1 MIDTVGGEE
10 HLASRLRQGDRE
22 ALAILFSRHRER
34 LWRMVSFRMDPRLF
48 SRVDPD
54 DVLQEA
60 YLASARRVDRYDTQA
75 GMSPFVWLR
84 MNVMQTLTDLH
95 RHHLH
100 VQKRGADREAAFC
113 RLRNPQTTS
122 VSLAAMLLGKFTSP
136 SQAAARA
143 EILDRVERAIDA
155 MEPLDREVLA
165 LRHFEE
171 LTNSEVAEVLG
182 IQQKAASIRYVRAI
196 ERLKAAMSR
205 LPEFSEGQSDGRPR
219 R

>member
-1 MIDTVGGEE
+1 VTEAAAGEE
-10 HLASRLRQGDRE
+10 DLTRRLRQGDRE
-22 ALAILFSRHRER
+22 ALAVLFSRHRER
-34 LWRMVSFRMDPRLF
+34 LWRMINVRMDPRLS

-60 YLASARRVDRYDTQA
+60 YLAAARRVRHYSAQTQ
-75 GMSPFVWLR
+75 MSAFVWLR

-100 VQKRGADREAAFC
+100 VQKRGVDREASFDGW
-113 RLRNPQTTS
+113 RDPQTTS
-122 VSLAAMLLGKFTSP
+122 VSLAAILLGQLTSP

-143 EILDRVERAIDA
+143 EMLDLVERAIAA

-182 IQQKAASIRYVRAI
+182 IQQKAASIRYIRAVA
-196 ERLKAAMSR
+196 RLKAVMSR
-205 LPEFSEGQSDGRPR
+205 LPDFSEGPGESHCIP
-219 R
+219 